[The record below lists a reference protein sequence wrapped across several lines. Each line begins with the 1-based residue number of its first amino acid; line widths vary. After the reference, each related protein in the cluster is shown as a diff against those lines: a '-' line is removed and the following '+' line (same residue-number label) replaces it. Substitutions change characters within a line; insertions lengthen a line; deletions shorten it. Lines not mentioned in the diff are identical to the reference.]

1 MCEVVCIHPSF
12 SLKRQGNAYR
22 IKWNY
27 WSRNI
32 LIIHKMNTPSVV
44 TGLKAI
50 VYFLL
55 KYFNA
60 FIFLEKPSIEVLQAD
75 EEFRPILDAHF
86 RHDRPL
92 SSGDRKGSVTALEHV
107 DLPPEITDAGK
118 RPEQFWQADTQ
129 MVNSESAI
137 VVFDSQMIN
146 EPSLTDMVICMGG
159 DGTLLHV
166 ASLFQDT
173 VPPII
178 SFYMGSLGFLTPFN
192 FADFPHVLEQIYN
205 EGGPCIL
212 RSRLCCQMI
221 RGKNSELSS
230 PPSIELDSVGSQT
243 GADFFHILNEATF
256 TRGNCP
262 YLTILALSVDGKEV
276 TRFRGDGLII
286 STPTGSTAYSMSAG
300 ASILNPA
307 VPAILVTPIN
317 AHSLSCRPLVLP
329 FSTRL
334 EVSIAPDARC
344 DSVHLSND
352 GRLRHHHIIHKD
364 DRVVF
369 TASHYPVPCFG
380 SENQVADWFKDLA
393 LCLHWNA
400 RQRQNEFNEA
410 DFMPGRFHEYS

>member
-1 MCEVVCIHPSF
+1 
-12 SLKRQGNAYR
+12 
-22 IKWNY
+22 
-27 WSRNI
+27 
-32 LIIHKMNTPSVV
+32 MNTPAVV
-44 TGLKAI
+44 SGLKAV

-60 FIFLEKPSIEVLQAD
+60 FIFLEKPSIEALRAD
-75 EEFRPILDAHF
+75 EEFRPILDAHI
-86 RHDRPL
+86 RNERPPP
-92 SSGDRKGSVTALEHV
+92 SGDRKGSVASLDRV

-118 RPEQFWQADTQ
+118 HPEQLWQTDTQ
-129 MVNSESAI
+129 MVNPESAI
-137 VVFDSQMIN
+137 VVFDGQMIN
-146 EPSLTDMVICMGG
+146 EPNLTDMVICMGG

-166 ASLFQDT
+166 ASIFQDT

-192 FADFPHVLEQIYN
+192 FADFPHVLEQICT

-221 RGKNSELSS
+221 RGKNSKMCPS
-230 PPSIELDSVGSQT
+230 PSLELDLVEGQT
-243 GADFFHILNEATF
+243 GADYFHILNEATF

-262 YLTILALSVDGKEV
+262 YLTVLVLSVDGKEV
-276 TRFRGDGLII
+276 TRFWGDGLII

-344 DSVHLSND
+344 ESVHLSND

-369 TASHYPVPCFG
+369 TASHFPVPCFG

-393 LCLHWNA
+393 HCLHWNA
-400 RQRQNEFNEA
+400 RHRQNDFNEA
-410 DFMPGRFHEYS
+410 YFLPDRFHEYS

>member
-1 MCEVVCIHPSF
+1 
-12 SLKRQGNAYR
+12 
-22 IKWNY
+22 
-27 WSRNI
+27 
-32 LIIHKMNTPSVV
+32 MNTPSVV
-44 TGLKAI
+44 TGLKAV

-60 FIFLEKPSIEVLQAD
+60 FIFLEKPSIDALRAD
-75 EEFRPILDAHF
+75 EEFRPILDAHI
-86 RHDRPL
+86 RYERPP
-92 SSGDRKGSVTALEHV
+92 SSGDRKGSMTAVERF
-107 DLPPEITDAGK
+107 DLPPEIADAGK
-118 RPEQFWQADTQ
+118 NPDQFWQTDRQ
-129 MVNSESAI
+129 MVNFESAI
-137 VVFDSQMIN
+137 VVFDSQMVN
-146 EPSLTDMVICMGG
+146 EPNLTDMVICMGG

-192 FADFPHVLEQIYN
+192 FADFPHVLKQIYTGMSN
-205 EGGPCIL
+205 VKSIFELLGKFLLLKLTCLLHLQLRSEGGPCIL

-221 RGKNSELSS
+221 RGENSETC
-230 PPSIELDSVGSQT
+230 PHTSIELDSVKNQT

-262 YLTILALSVDGKEV
+262 YLTVLVLSVDGKEV
-276 TRFRGDGLII
+276 TRFCGDGLII

-300 ASILNPA
+300 ASILNPG

-334 EVSIAPDARC
+334 EVFIAPDARC
-344 DSVHLSND
+344 ESVHLSND
-352 GRLRHHHIIHKD
+352 GRLRHHHIVHKA

-369 TASHYPVPCFG
+369 TASHFPVPCFG

-393 LCLHWNA
+393 HCLHWNA
-400 RQRQNEFNEA
+400 RHRQNEFNEA
-410 DFMPGRFHEYS
+410 NFLPERFHEFC